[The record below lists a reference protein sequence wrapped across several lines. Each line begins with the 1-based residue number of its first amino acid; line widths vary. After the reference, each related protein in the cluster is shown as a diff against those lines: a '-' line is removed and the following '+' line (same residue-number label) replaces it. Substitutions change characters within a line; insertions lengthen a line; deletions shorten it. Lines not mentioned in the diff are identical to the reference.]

1 MAFDKGR
8 EGLLHMMG
16 YSMELA
22 VRGLRRYP
30 KTTALAVLTVA
41 IGLAASMTTMALL
54 HMLSADPLPGRSQH
68 LYLAWVDAVQ
78 AKSQKYTSLD
88 NDWATYDYKRLKMPD
103 AEALLAAHKGA
114 MQAAVADL
122 DAPVAGDNG
131 EPSDEQLL
139 ATSSDFI
146 PMFGVALR
154 DGRNWT
160 ATEDA
165 ARAPVAVIDGDLAQ
179 KLFGTTKAIGRVV
192 QIKHHAF
199 RVIGVSQVYAPQ
211 PHFYGLNAWAF
222 SGNNHESIFVPFGAA
237 VDAGLASSSTDGCD
251 DVTEKS
257 KQFITVDPVHC
268 EWLAEWVQLDT
279 AQDVATYRSFLDHYA
294 KQQQNSL
301 ASYGKKPQWQL
312 LNVQQW
318 LMLQNAI
325 PDNVRLNVWLAGSFL
340 LLCMVNVAGLLAAK
354 FMRRGVEVGI
364 RRALGA
370 SRRAVM
376 LHHLLEAGMV
386 CLLGGVLAW
395 PLTLLGLTLLRMQ
408 DQGFTDL
415 AHLDVAMF
423 AALFALALGVGV
435 LVGLLP
441 SWRVSMVQPGLQ
453 VKSA

>member
-1 MAFDKGR
+1 
-8 EGLLHMMG
+8 MMG

-22 VRGLRRYP
+22 LRGLRRYP

-54 HMLSADPLPGRSQH
+54 HMLSADPLPGRSRH

-78 AKSQKYTSLD
+78 AKPQTYTSLD
-88 NDWATYDYKRLKMPD
+88 GAIVYNYKRLKLPD
-103 AEALLAAHKGA
+103 AEALMLARRAT
-114 MQAAVADL
+114 MQAVVADVNAL
-122 DAPVAGDNG
+122 VEGDHEG
-131 EPSDEQLL
+131 QFSEELL

-146 PMFGVALR
+146 PMFGVAMR
-154 DGRNWT
+154 DGRSWT
-160 ATEDA
+160 AAEDA
-165 ARAPVAVIDGDLAQ
+165 ARAPVAVIDSALAQ
-179 KLFGTTKAIGRVV
+179 QLFGTVSAVGRVLR
-192 QIKHHAF
+192 IKGHDF
-199 RVIGVSQVYAPQ
+199 RVIGVSRPYSPQ
-211 PHFYGLNAWAF
+211 PHFYGLNDWTF
-222 SGNNHESIFVPFGAA
+222 SGSNRESIFMPYGAV

-251 DVTEKS
+251 DATEQS
-257 KQFITVDPVHC
+257 KRFIQVDPIHC
-268 EWLAEWVQLDT
+268 EWLALWVRLD
-279 AQDVATYRSFLDHYA
+279 APQDVAVYRSFLDHYA
-294 KQQQNSL
+294 RQQSL
-301 ASYGKKPQWQL
+301 ESFGKKPQSQL
-312 LNVQQW
+312 LSVRQW
-318 LMLQNAI
+318 LTLQNVI

-354 FMRRGVEVGI
+354 FMRRGAEVGI

-395 PLTLLGLTLLRMQ
+395 PLTLLGLALLRMQ

-415 AHLDVAMF
+415 ARLDVGMF
-423 AALFALALGVGV
+423 AGLFALALAVGV

-441 SWRVSMVQPGLQ
+441 SWRVAMVQPGLQ

>member
-1 MAFDKGR
+1 MV
-8 EGLLHMMG
+8 G

-22 VRGLRRYP
+22 WRGLRRYP

-68 LYLAWVDAVQ
+68 LYLAWFDAVQ
-78 AKSQKYTSLD
+78 AKPQTYTSLD
-88 NDWATYDYKRLKMPD
+88 NDWATYDYKRLKTAD
-103 AEALLAAHKGA
+103 AEALLAAHKGTL
-114 MQAAVADL
+114 QAAVADL
-122 DAPVAGDNG
+122 DAQVEGDHG
-131 EPSDEQLL
+131 EPSNEHVL
-139 ATSSDFI
+139 ATSSDFM

-154 DGRNWT
+154 DGRHWT
-160 ATEDA
+160 AAEDA
-165 ARAPVAVIDGDLAQ
+165 ARAPVAVIDSELAQ
-179 KLFGTTKAIGRVV
+179 KLFDTTKAVGRVV

-199 RVIGVSQVYAPQ
+199 RIIGVSQPYSPQ
-211 PHFYGLNAWAF
+211 PHFYGLNAWTF
-222 SGNNHESIFVPFGAA
+222 SGSDRESIFVPLGAA
-237 VDAGLASSSTDGCD
+237 MDAGLAASSTDGCD

-257 KQFITVDPVHC
+257 KQYIAVDPVHC
-268 EWLAEWVQLDT
+268 EWLADWVQLDT
-279 AQDVATYRSFLDHYA
+279 AQDVAAYRSFLDHYA
-294 KQQQNSL
+294 TQQQSAL
-301 ASYGKKPQWQL
+301 ASYGKKPQWRL
-312 LNVQQW
+312 LSVQQW
-318 LMLQNAI
+318 LTLQNAI

-395 PLTLLGLTLLRMQ
+395 PLTLLGLSLLRMQ

-415 AHLDVAMF
+415 ARLDVVMF
-423 AALFALALGVGV
+423 AGLFALALGVGV

-441 SWRVSMVQPGLQ
+441 SWRVSLVQPGLQ